1 VLIDGGPDL
10 VYKEFLRP
18 RLLELRQKF
27 AGTAAL
33 RVSLVMLSHIDDDH
47 IQGLL
52 DLTNG
57 IIDRLDAQE
66 QPEFDIRH
74 LWHNSFEDLIDDQA
88 VSTSF
93 GPAVLQSVLGPV
105 VAPADQAAA
114 AVLTSIPQGVRLRDN
129 ARRLNLM
136 TPMNEPFG
144 CTVAAGVR
152 DVPVA
157 IRPQAGDGDTLR
169 LRVVSPRSG
178 GLRCCAANGL
188 NGSAGTAPNRP
199 KR

>member
-1 VLIDGGPDL
+1 MLALEAVRARHGECLILHWGTASNPDLVLIDGGPDL

-66 QPEFDIRH
+66 QPEFDIRR

-105 VAPADQAAA
+105 VALADQAGRRADEH
-114 AVLTSIPQGVRLRDN
+114 TPGVR
-129 ARRLNLM
+129 ACVTM
-136 TPMNEPFG
+136 P
-144 CTVAAGVR
+144 
-152 DVPVA
+152 
-157 IRPQAGDGDTLR
+157 
-169 LRVVSPRSG
+169 G
-178 GLRCCAANGL
+178 G
-188 NGSAGTAPNRP
+188 
-199 KR
+199 